1 MHNRRYLSLPN
12 KNRRLVKIPHSDI
25 LYLEGNGNYTC
36 IHLQDGTVK
45 LSTKT
50 MLFHINNCLN
60 ENFLRIHR
68 TFCVNKSHIQN
79 FNKKENVD
87 SLFLKGGIQ
96 LAISRRKRMDLLRKK
111 SFDFAGE
118 DICIN

>member
-1 MHNRRYLSLPN
+1 MQNRLYLLLPN
-12 KNRRLVKIPHSDI
+12 KNRKLVKIPHADI
-25 LYLEGNGNYTC
+25 LYLEGNGNYTS
-36 IHLQDGTVK
+36 IHLQDGTVQ

-68 TFCVNKSHIQN
+68 AFCVNKVHIQN

-96 LAISRRKRMDLLRKK
+96 IAISRRKRRDLLRKK
-111 SFDFAGE
+111 SFDFSGE
-118 DICIN
+118 GNYLN